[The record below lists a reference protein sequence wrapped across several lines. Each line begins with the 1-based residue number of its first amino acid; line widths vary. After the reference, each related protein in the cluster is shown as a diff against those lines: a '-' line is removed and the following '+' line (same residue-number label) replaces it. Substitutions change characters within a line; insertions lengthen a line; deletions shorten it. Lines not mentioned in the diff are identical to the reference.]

1 MRITFND
8 LMYNPSGDDHDYC
21 EHNHTV
27 KTVTNS
33 VLAREVTVKS
43 LSMAMN
49 VRRPGFQLLS
59 LLPREYW
66 KNDATT
72 YADEL
77 CLLPDQMSIYLS
89 TYVPLLLFSL
99 LIVLLVNMIHR
110 RSRPI
115 SNESGVS
122 TPPFQRGSVKLTRR
136 CTSGHE
142 ARGEEQIM
150 DDYYNTHST
159 LPLPAPASA
168 ARRTHVPLQS
178 WSFVFLGRRR
188 RISFPEPL
196 HQLAKLIF
204 LLVRSGP
211 FGVRNLKH
219 RGTVRNFIHDVGSIA
234 AFPLSVIILVS
245 LWTMNS

>member
-1 MRITFND
+1 MC
-8 LMYNPSGDDHDYC
+8 NPSGDDHDYC
-21 EHNHTV
+21 EHHHAI
-27 KTVTNS
+27 KTAANS

-49 VRRPGFQLLS
+49 VKRPGFQLLS

-66 KNDATT
+66 KGGATTT

-77 CLLPDQMSIYLS
+77 CLLPDQISIYLS

-99 LIVLLVNMIHR
+99 LIVLLVNLINRH
-110 RSRPI
+110 SRPV
-115 SNESGVS
+115 SHESDVTTS
-122 TPPFQRGSVKLTRR
+122 SFQRRTVKLTRR
-136 CTSGHE
+136 CTSGRE
-142 ARGEEQIM
+142 VSGEEQIM
-150 DDYYNTHST
+150 DDCCNTSSSLL
-159 LPLPAPASA
+159 LPPPASA
-168 ARRTHVPLQS
+168 ARCTHVPLQS

-188 RISFPEPL
+188 RISFPELLRQP
-196 HQLAKLIF
+196 AKLIF
-204 LLVRSGP
+204 FLARSTS

-245 LWTMNS
+245 LWTMSS